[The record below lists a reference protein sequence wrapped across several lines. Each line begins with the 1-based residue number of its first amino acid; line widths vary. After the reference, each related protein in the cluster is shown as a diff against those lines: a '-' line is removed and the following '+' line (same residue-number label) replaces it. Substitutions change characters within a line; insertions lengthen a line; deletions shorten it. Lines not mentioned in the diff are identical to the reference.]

1 MKEAL
6 NAIVDYLING
16 LICIRISAEVM
27 IENISSIKL
36 LEKNGSV
43 QEGIERLKYKKKD
56 GKFTDIIVMSLID
69 DKRLYFF

>member
-16 LICIRISAEVM
+16 LNCIRISAEVM

-69 DKRLYFF
+69 DKRL

>member
-6 NAIVDYLING
+6 NTIIDYLING
-16 LICIRISAEVM
+16 LNCTRISAEVM

-36 LEKNGSV
+36 LEKNGFV
-43 QEGIERLKYKKKD
+43 QEEIERLKYKKKD

-69 DKRLYFF
+69 DKRL

>member
-16 LICIRISAEVM
+16 LNCIRISAEVM

-36 LEKNGSV
+36 LEKMDLFKK
-43 QEGIERLKYKKKD
+43 ELKD
-56 GKFTDIIVMSLID
+56 
-69 DKRLYFF
+69 

>member
-69 DKRLYFF
+69 DKRL